1 MRNGGGSWRWRL
13 AIRPSPAGPYKWKMR
28 VAQVDAAEEARRA
41 RVASVLGQ
49 VKRIEVLAA
58 LPPALKRRPQMA
70 TFAEV
75 GGDGRSFLAPAII
88 SDSCV
93 TAAKR
98 PPNGC
103 VTAAERAKP

>member
-1 MRNGGGSWRWRL
+1 MPEAAPAGGAASAPRRWRL

-41 RVASVLGQ
+41 RVAPVLQQ

-75 GGDGRSFLAPAII
+75 
-88 SDSCV
+88 
-93 TAAKR
+93 AKR
-98 PPNGC
+98 SLAKAPGC
-103 VTAAERAKP
+103 DELD